1 MIKKFIEFI
10 KENSEN
16 KTEKDFNSLGEWI
29 EYLFDFY
36 KNDDEKLS
44 NLKSVINRNFNIYRE
59 DDLNDIKSDI
69 RLANA
74 INILDDKTKSEIS
87 SLISK
92 FIEGELEEK
101 DPVVDFSTDLE
112 PLTESDITLSGK
124 GVFTSFLKS
133 LTALGQKDIPA
144 NLDKTPDDYL
154 FYYHYDLKSED
165 VKSIF
170 KRFASLNRYVNF
182 ISYDKNEIELYF
194 GVKCDGEF
202 EYGIFNGNYQPIG
215 KFKLTSGVIK
225 WVLGLELKSA
235 YNLKKNLVN
244 YNYNDLITI
253 GRIKKDLIEYNPG
266 FFENKSKISINDR
279 IVSIAYQGIGK
290 WDNGQLDIGEFQNL
304 KNNFNNWIITKRWS
318 DKVQFGIKP
327 SSYWVHFNLKIK

>member
-16 KTEKDFNSLGEWI
+16 KTEKDFNSLGEWV
-29 EYLFDFY
+29 EYLFNLY

-44 NLKSVINRNFNIYRE
+44 NLKSIVNRNFNIYKE
-59 DDLNDIKSDI
+59 DDLTDIKSDI

-74 INILDDKTKSEIS
+74 INILDDNAKSEIS

-92 FIEGELEEK
+92 FLEGGVEEK
-101 DPVVDFSTDLE
+101 DPVIEFSTDLE

-133 LTALGQKDIPA
+133 LTALGQKDISA
-144 NLDKTPDDYL
+144 NIDKSPDDYL
-154 FYYHYDLKSED
+154 FYYHYDLLSED

-170 KRFASLNRYVNF
+170 KRYSSLSRYLDF
-182 ISYDKNEIELYF
+182 IPYDKNNIELYF
-194 GVKCDGEF
+194 GIKCDGQF
-202 EYGIFNGNYQPIG
+202 EYGIFNGQFNTIG
-215 KFKLTSGVIK
+215 QFKLSSGVIK
-225 WVLGLELKSA
+225 WLLGLELKSA

-244 YNYNDLITI
+244 FNYNDLITI
-253 GRIKKDLIEYNPG
+253 GKIKNDLNDFNPG
-266 FFENKSKISINDR
+266 FFENKSKICVNDR
-279 IVSIAYQGIGK
+279 VVSIGYQGIGK

-304 KNNFNNWIITKRWS
+304 KTNFNNWIITKKWA

-327 SSYWVHFNLKIK
+327 SSYWVYFNLKIK